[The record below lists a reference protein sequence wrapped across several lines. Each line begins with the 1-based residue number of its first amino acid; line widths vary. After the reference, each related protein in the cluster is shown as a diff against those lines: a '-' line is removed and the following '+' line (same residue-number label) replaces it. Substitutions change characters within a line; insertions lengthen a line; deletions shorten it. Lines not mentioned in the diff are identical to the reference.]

1 MLRQREWSF
10 FRFLIHIVKKV
21 ILFPFCSDLSQDTCH
36 DSVWSSSSLDTIH
49 PLNESEHCGSS
60 QGMMLILCI
69 FSHRCHQM
77 KGQPG
82 RPHLRAGKSWG
93 ESGVREDK
101 GSGRRTGLG
110 SGGPGPGTMDSQLSP
125 CTYSDLIPFRYN
137 EELDQKVFEC
147 SASRALL
154 HMPPLQPMRPGQ
166 DGKTSLQG
174 LLHAVVLF
182 PRPDAWVLQ
191 KWFLGSQHACNHA
204 GEDECGE
211 LCFSCSSHPIP
222 PAVFQLGLIETFTH
236 TLLKAGSKQD

>member
-36 DSVWSSSSLDTIH
+36 DSVWLSSSLDTIH

-77 KGQPG
+77 RGQPG

-110 SGGPGPGTMDSQLSP
+110 SGALVLAPW
-125 CTYSDLIPFRYN
+125 I
-137 EELDQKVFEC
+137 
-147 SASRALL
+147 AS
-154 HMPPLQPMRPGQ
+154 
-166 DGKTSLQG
+166 
-174 LLHAVVLF
+174 
-182 PRPDAWVLQ
+182 
-191 KWFLGSQHACNHA
+191 
-204 GEDECGE
+204 
-211 LCFSCSSHPIP
+211 
-222 PAVFQLGLIETFTH
+222 
-236 TLLKAGSKQD
+236 